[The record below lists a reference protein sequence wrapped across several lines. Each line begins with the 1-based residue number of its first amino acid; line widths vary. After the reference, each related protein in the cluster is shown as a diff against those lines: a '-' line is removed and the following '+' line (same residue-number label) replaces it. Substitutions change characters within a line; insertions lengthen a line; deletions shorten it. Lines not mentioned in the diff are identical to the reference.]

1 MKSLHFPKHKVYETM
16 NVCWICKKRVM
27 QGASFVCHMET
38 FACGH
43 VYHKNCAKDRKTC
56 FACDTDRILCKFTA
70 TNLSAIVDDDE
81 EVSEFRELRN
91 MKPGEIETAEDD
103 PNNNDHTKKL
113 MTLRALN
120 NLDLNLH
127 NNYYLSLAEF

>member
-1 MKSLHFPKHKVYETM
+1 M
-16 NVCWICKKRVM
+16 
-27 QGASFVCHMET
+27 
-38 FACGH
+38 
-43 VYHKNCAKDRKTC
+43 
-56 FACDTDRILCKFTA
+56 
-70 TNLSAIVDDDE
+70 
-81 EVSEFRELRN
+81 SEFRELRN

-103 PNNNDHTKKL
+103 PSNNNDHTKKL